1 MGNILSQNGS
11 SVPGSP
17 TFTHSFLIP
26 DFSGIVPSFSTAR
39 IMLAIDYTYIAV
51 IMLVAASPRLTFS
64 RTFTM
69 RACWI
74 LSQAFPTSIVIMMC
88 FLSFKSNYVVY
99 YIYWLVYCELR
110 DKANWAMVENFLIY
124 VFIHS
129 VVCKNF
135 IEDFASVLQV
145 LLLEWDWLH
154 GRSLEH
160 WFVCLFV
167 FLLRNL
173 RSIRRIACQDS

>member
-110 DKANWAMVENFLIY
+110 DKANWAMVENFFDICIY
-124 VFIHS
+124 SFSSMQEFYWGFCICS
-129 VVCKNF
+129 SG
-135 IEDFASVLQV
+135 FAVRMRLASWKEFGAL
-145 LLLEWDWLH
+145 
-154 GRSLEH
+154 
-160 WFVCLFV
+160 VCLFV
-167 FLLRNL
+167 CFFVEKFKKY
-173 RSIRRIACQDS
+173 